1 MCLADGVNWGV
12 KASLAA
18 RAAVHGCVEYLNK
31 ALFSWPVG
39 STTDVF
45 VALLRS
51 FHAAHNMILQEE
63 GSNDFIFKYNIQLKI
78 NPKEMLP
85 HSHQYSQWICN
96 VISVTNGMSS

>member
-1 MCLADGVNWGV
+1 MTQDSAVMCLADGVNWGV

-51 FHAAHNMILQEE
+51 FHAAHSMILQEE
-63 GSNDFIFKYNIQLKI
+63 GSNAFLFKYNNLFKI
-78 NPKEMLP
+78 NLKKSFSFNNIPGRFVMI
-85 HSHQYSQWICN
+85 YI
-96 VISVTNGMSS
+96 